1 MFRWHVISGIMM
13 RNLKQYFTG
22 ALGYVFIIAFV
33 TISALMTFNSQFF
46 ADNLAN
52 LDQLTRWFP
61 LLLLFF
67 APAVAMSVWAEERRS
82 GTDAILFTLPATD
95 LEILLGKY
103 LSLAAVYT
111 ISLLFSFTQL
121 IALNSLGSPD
131 WGVIAATYFGYW
143 LAGLALLSIGMFA
156 SSLTES
162 TTVAFV
168 LGALLCAIPVLVGSY
183 FQGTVDLASW
193 FGRSSGD
200 LGAAAPDGIVAD
212 AATKAYSF
220 RPEVLS
226 LQWNLHDFT
235 TGLIPLANVL
245 YFVSVIVFMLYLNLV
260 VISRRHWS
268 RGQQVSLAGQYAV
281 RIASLAVALLALNYT
296 VNGVSSSA
304 LTRLDLTGEK
314 LFSLDKATLAVLDYA
329 KENKKQVTIQAFVSE
344 DVPRRFVNTRKQLL
358 GLLKQ
363 LDFHGGNYVDVQITD
378 VRPNSEEALAAQRLG
393 IEPQSD
399 RSEVAGR
406 IVEQQV
412 YLGTHLFSDLGDAT
426 LPVINEDTA
435 IEYELTR
442 SIAGAT
448 DKKRQLTLGILDTD
462 TRFGGPEFDGQRVP
476 WAYNKTLK
484 QLQAQFKVE
493 QIRADELANY
503 LPSTKPAEPSAAAGE
518 AATPVE
524 VPPARTAPS
533 VLLVADPASLD
544 DAAAD
549 ALVKYLQAGHPTILL
564 VDPLP
569 FYWTSKDPQRIGVL
583 NAPRMPRVSQMSPF
597 QEVLASSPAPKADGG
612 AATRVMQALGLE
624 WDNGA
629 AVWSVA
635 NPHPGFAGFWP
646 SYLGDKWPDYY
657 GKFNYAFVFARAN
670 PEERNIDPLDLVSR
684 DLKELLFFYPGSVN
698 KAAQAEHVE
707 VTSLVRF
714 NGQTGVIPWKEL
726 TFTPKLKAEVP
737 DPRTRRMRVEEQ
749 EVRSQITGDNLVVL
763 RTSPRTGVDLEARTL
778 VARVQGKGES
788 KLNALVIADLDF
800 VSDLFYEQQE
810 ALGLPLDNLK
820 LLQNSLEVLAG
831 EEGFAALR
839 GRRPTLRTLTAVE
852 RQVNAFRGERATRQK
867 EMEDAVQ
874 KQLDEAQ
881 ASLDEK
887 LKSINQQKE
896 LNVIERLQ
904 LASQEAADVQ
914 SEFDRKQDKL
924 DKQLQRQLD
933 QLKLA
938 EQKKISALE
947 SRIQWLAVA
956 LAPLPAVLLGVVVF
970 FNRRL
975 AENRNIRPERKV

>member
-1 MFRWHVISGIMM
+1 MFRWHVISGILL

-67 APAVAMSVWAEERRS
+67 APAVAMSVWADERRS

-103 LSLAAVYT
+103 LAIAAVYT

-121 IALNSLGSPD
+121 IALNALGSPD
-131 WGVIAATYFGYW
+131 WGVIASTYLGYW

-168 LGALLCAIPVLVGSY
+168 LGALFCAVPVLVGSY
-183 FQGTVDLASW
+183 FQGTI
-193 FGRSSGD
+193 D
-200 LGAAAPDGIVAD
+200 LGSWLGRTSTATGEAGSEVVSAAQ
-212 AATKAYSF
+212 AARGYAF

-226 LQWNLHDFT
+226 IQWNLHDFT
-235 TGLIPLANVL
+235 TGLIPLSNVL
-245 YFVSVIVFMLYLNLV
+245 YFVSLIVFMLYLNLV

-268 RGQQVSLAGQYAV
+268 RGQQVSLAGQYAI

-296 VNGVSSSA
+296 VSGVSSSA

-314 LFSLDKATLAVLDYA
+314 LFSLDKTTLAVLDYA
-329 KENKKQVTIQAFVSE
+329 KENKKLVTVQAFVSE
-344 DVPRRFVNTRKQLL
+344 EVPRRFVNTRKQLL

-363 LDFHGGNYVDVQITD
+363 LDYHGGNYVDVQITD

-399 RSEVAGR
+399 RSEVGGR

-426 LPVINEDTA
+426 LPAIKEDTA

-442 SIAGAT
+442 AIAGAT

-493 QIRADELANY
+493 QIKPEELANY
-503 LPSTKPAEPSAAAGE
+503 LPTPKPDELAAASG
-518 AATPVE
+518 AATPAAE
-524 VPPARTAPS
+524 IPPARKPPG

-544 DAAAD
+544 EAAANS
-549 ALVKYLQAGHPTILL
+549 LVKYLEAGHPVILL

-569 FYWTSKDPQRIGVL
+569 FYWTSKDPQRIGIL
-583 NAPRMPRVSQMSPF
+583 NAPRMARVNQMSPF
-597 QEVLASSPAPKADGG
+597 REVLASSPAPKADGG
-612 AATRVMQALGLE
+612 AATRIMQALGLK
-624 WDNGA
+624 WDNGSS
-629 AVWSVA
+629 VWSVA
-635 NPHPGFAGFWP
+635 NPHPGFGGNWP
-646 SYLGDKWPDYY
+646 SYLGEKWPEYY
-657 GKFNYAFVFARAN
+657 GKFNYALVFARAN
-670 PEERNIDPLDLVSR
+670 PEERNIDPLDLISR
-684 DLKELLFFYPGSVN
+684 DLKELLFFYPGSISQSPD
-698 KAAQAEHVE
+698 ASEVE

-714 NGQTGVIPWKEL
+714 NGPTGSIPWNEL
-726 TFTPKLKAEVP
+726 TFTPKIKAEVP
-737 DPRTRRMRVEEQ
+737 DPRTRRIRIEEQ
-749 EVRSQITGDNLVVL
+749 DVRSQITGDNLVVL
-763 RTSPRTGVDLEARTL
+763 RTSPKTGVDAESRTL
-778 VARVQGKGES
+778 VARVKGTGPR
-788 KLNALVIADLDF
+788 KVNALVIADLDF
-800 VSDLFYEQQE
+800 VSDLFYDQQT

-820 LLQNSLEVLAG
+820 LLQNALEVMAG
-831 EEGFAALR
+831 EEGFAGLR

-852 RQVNAFRGERATRQK
+852 RQVNAFRAERATRQK
-867 EMEDAVQ
+867 EMEDMVQ

-881 ASLDEK
+881 ASLDVK
-887 LKSINQQKE
+887 LKSINQQQE

-914 SEFDRKQDKL
+914 SEFDRKQDRL
-924 DKQLQRQLD
+924 DKDLQRQLD

-947 SRIQWLAVA
+947 SRIQWLAVG
-956 LAPLPAVLLGVVVF
+956 LAPLPAVLLGMVVF
-970 FNRRL
+970 VNRRV
-975 AENRNIRPERKV
+975 AENRNIRPERLV

>member
-1 MFRWHVISGIMM
+1 MFRWHVISGILM

-67 APAVAMSVWAEERRS
+67 APAVAMSVWADERRS

-103 LSLAAVYT
+103 LAIAAVYT

-121 IALNSLGSPD
+121 IALNALGSPD
-131 WGVIAATYFGYW
+131 WGVISATYLGYW

-183 FQGTVDLASW
+183 FQGTVDLSSW
-193 FGRSSGD
+193 FG
-200 LGAAAPDGIVAD
+200 GAAAANSETSAD
-212 AATKAYSF
+212 ALTANAVAKDFAF

-245 YFVSVIVFMLYLNLV
+245 YFFSLTVFMLYLNLV

-268 RGQQVSLAGQYAV
+268 RGQQVSLAGQYGL
-281 RIASLAVALLALNYT
+281 RIASLAVALLALNYI

-304 LTRLDLTGEK
+304 LTRVDLTGER
-314 LFSLDKATLAVLDYA
+314 LFSLDKTTLAVLDYA
-329 KENKKQVTIQAFVSE
+329 QENKKLVTIQAFVSE
-344 DVPRRFVNTRKQLL
+344 EVPRRFVNTRKQLL

-426 LPVINEDTA
+426 LPAIKEDTA

-442 SIAGAT
+442 AIAGTT
-448 DKKRQLTLGILDTD
+448 DKKRQLTVGILDTD

-484 QLQAQFKVE
+484 QLQSQFKVE
-493 QIRADELANY
+493 QIRPDELGNY
-503 LPSTKPAEPSAAAGE
+503 LPTTKPADPNAAAAE
-518 AATPVE
+518 AAAME
-524 VPPARTAPS
+524 VPPARNAPS

-544 DAAAD
+544 DAATA

-569 FYWTSKDPQRIGVL
+569 FYWTSKDPQRIGIL

-597 QEVLASSPAPKADGG
+597 QEVLASSPAPKADAG
-612 AATRVMQALGLE
+612 AATRVMQALGLQ
-624 WDNGA
+624 WDHGA
-629 AVWSVA
+629 AVWGVA
-635 NPHPGFAGFWP
+635 NPHPGFGGSWP
-646 SYLGDKWPDYY
+646 SYLGEKWPEYY
-657 GKFNYAFVFARAN
+657 GKFNHAFVFARAN
-670 PEERNIDPLDLVSR
+670 SEERNFDPLDLISR
-684 DLKELLFFYPGSVN
+684 DLKELLFFYPGSVS
-698 KAAQAEHVE
+698 KAPQAEDVE
-707 VTSLVRF
+707 VTSLIRF

-726 TFTPKLKAEVP
+726 TFTPKIKAEVP
-737 DPRTRRMRVEEQ
+737 DPRTRRMRIEEQ
-749 EVRSQITGDNLVVL
+749 NVRSQITGDDLIVL
-763 RTSPRTGVDLEARTL
+763 RTSPRTGVDSEARTL
-778 VARVQGKGES
+778 VARVQGKGTS

-800 VSDLFYEQQE
+800 VSDLYYEQQT

-820 LLQNSLEVLAG
+820 LLQNALEVLAG
-831 EEGFAALR
+831 EEGFAGLR

-852 RQVNAFRGERATRQK
+852 KQVNAFRAERATRQK

-874 KQLDEAQ
+874 KQLDDAQ
-881 ASLDEK
+881 SSLDEK
-887 LKSINQQKE
+887 LKSINQQQE

-924 DKQLQRQLD
+924 DKELQRQLD

-956 LAPLPAVLLGVVVF
+956 LAPLPAVLLGIVVF